1 MCSPISLQERAF
13 LSSPKCSE
21 KNSKYEEMRIFCKT
35 RIAPKITKSR
45 HSYFKQIQVFANR
58 KDERP
63 N

>member
-1 MCSPISLQERAF
+1 MCSPISLQERYF
-13 LSSPKCSE
+13 YQVRNEVRIL
-21 KNSKYEEMRIFCKT
+21 SKYEEKRIFCKT
-35 RIAPKITKSR
+35 QIAPKITKSR